1 MTTRWSTPDVSVTW
15 NLTPG
20 ADQMASLSTN
30 NRYLHDNILQLAET
44 LVDTCQPLNPQLTSC
59 LFVNSGSEA
68 NDLALRMSRTHSGNC
83 TVSVLS
89 RGSWGEGEEILYR
102 FRSHRFIVIIHSSLT
117 TVYGYRWSFLASS
130 SANVILTH

>member
-1 MTTRWSTPDVSVTW
+1 
-15 NLTPG
+15 
-20 ADQMASLSTN
+20 MASLSTN

-83 TVSVLS
+83 TVSALS
-89 RGSWGEGEEILYR
+89 TKGKGGKMLYR

-117 TVYGYRWSFLASS
+117 TVYGHRWSFLP
-130 SANVILTH
+130 LHLPTHV